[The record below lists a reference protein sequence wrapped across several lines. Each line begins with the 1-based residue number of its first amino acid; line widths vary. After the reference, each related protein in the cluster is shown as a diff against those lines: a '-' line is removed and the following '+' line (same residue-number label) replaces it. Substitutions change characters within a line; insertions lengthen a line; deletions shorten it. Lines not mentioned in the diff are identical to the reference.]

1 MKCHC
6 LNSENKEVIMT
17 KSKNNF
23 EKLDFEIALKQLEEI
38 VEKLG
43 NGKTN
48 LEEMVELYEQGTLLK
63 DHCNK
68 KLSDAKMKVEK
79 LMVSKDLE

>member
-1 MKCHC
+1 
-6 LNSENKEVIMT
+6 MT

>member
-1 MKCHC
+1 
-6 LNSENKEVIMT
+6 MT

-43 NGKTN
+43 SGKTN

-79 LMVSKDLE
+79 LMIGKEPQ